1 MKKLLISLVI
11 LSGIVVSVSAVSISA
26 RLGAMFGVGFVDSP
40 SVSEMISEIGKGV
53 NFKPGFEF
61 GMKINRIGFGLNT
74 LLMFNRTVS
83 ENTDLHWDWTF
94 DWISTVNI
102 GYHFAR
108 TWYFLDPF
116 IEAGFGAAGR
126 VDLTPDDDFVEQ
138 MACLEAGNYYY
149 CDEDSDLL
157 GLSLVGY
164 IAAGLSLR
172 LDMLYISGKLSY
184 WPLNSPPPATQFMP
198 YPLKQFQFAISAGFV
213 LGK

>member
-1 MKKLLISLVI
+1 MKKLLISLII
-11 LSGIVVSVSAVSISA
+11 LTFAAVSVSAVNTSA
-26 RLGAMFGVGFVDSP
+26 RFGALFGVGFLNAPNVPDIIK
-40 SVSEMISEIGKGV
+40 ELDTGV

-61 GMKINRIGFGLNT
+61 GMKIDRIGFGLNA

-83 ENTDLHWDWTF
+83 TNTNLNWNWTF
-94 DWISTVNI
+94 DWISTINI

-108 TWYFLDPF
+108 SWHLLDPF
-116 IEAGFGAAGR
+116 LEAGLGAAGR
-126 VDLTPDDDFVEQ
+126 VDLTPDYDSMEQ
-138 MACLEAGNYYY
+138 MACLKAGDFDCAKHSN
-149 CDEDSDLL
+149 LL
-157 GLSLVGY
+157 GLSLVSY

-198 YPLKQFQFAISAGFV
+198 YPLKQFQLAVSAGFV